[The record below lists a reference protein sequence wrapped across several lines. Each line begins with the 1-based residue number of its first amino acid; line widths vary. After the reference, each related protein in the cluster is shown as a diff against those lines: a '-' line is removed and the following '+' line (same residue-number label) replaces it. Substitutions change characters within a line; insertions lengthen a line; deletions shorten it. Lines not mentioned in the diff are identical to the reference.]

1 MIDIRE
7 FVEKLKS
14 EVREY
19 LPDNAAENIQID
31 DVVVVKMNDQK
42 LHGITFKMP
51 GVDAAPT
58 LYVDE
63 MYEAYKDGADME
75 FLATE
80 MANMYSASRNAVAPP
95 QVDLSYDN
103 VKDNLTVRLLEKKRN
118 REFLATMPY
127 VSVGHGLAV
136 IADINMGE
144 DRGGEWRIAV
154 KCR

>member
-1 MIDIRE
+1 M
-7 FVEKLKS
+7 KS

-75 FLATE
+75 FLAGLVAKLPTPLKLF
-80 MANMYSASRNAVAPP
+80 AGFSRCGDARFEGLTVTLLGFTR
-95 QVDLSYDN
+95 D
-103 VKDNLTVRLLEKKRN
+103 KDNNLVIKIDSPSRVGKR
-118 REFLATMPY
+118 
-127 VSVGHGLAV
+127 
-136 IADINMGE
+136 
-144 DRGGEWRIAV
+144 
-154 KCR
+154 